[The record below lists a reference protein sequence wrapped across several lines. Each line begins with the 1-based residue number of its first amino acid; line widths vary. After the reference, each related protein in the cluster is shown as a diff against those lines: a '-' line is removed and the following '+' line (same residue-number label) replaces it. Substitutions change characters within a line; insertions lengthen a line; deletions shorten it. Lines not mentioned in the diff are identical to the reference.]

1 MNSFIGYC
9 SKTKGILKLMFIVN
23 LALLTIYEQ
32 QTD

>member
-9 SKTKGILKLMFIVN
+9 PKTKGILKLMFIENVT
-23 LALLTIYEQ
+23 LLTIYEQ